1 MKILNHYIFKEYS
14 KLIKTGFLW
23 ITGPKDLAT
32 CRKGEISRQIR
43 IAYALVLRIAD
54 VVSGARVDVVN
65 LDYLNVRPATW
76 SKYRFSAPIRHTDK
90 HLGAIL

>member
-1 MKILNHYIFKEYS
+1 MKILNHYIFTEYS

-43 IAYALVLRIAD
+43 
-54 VVSGARVDVVN
+54 S
-65 LDYLNVRPATW
+65 W
-76 SKYRFSAPIRHTDK
+76 F
-90 HLGAIL
+90 ILEFGNEIDSICERNPPR